1 MLKPFKN
8 LIIFGCC
15 VSGTACSTLSE
26 PELAQSKN
34 IDQVLIQETKS
45 ITCSTLPT
53 TASAYHIRDS
63 QELQRISTPTNQ
75 PVLDAGKSQAA
86 QQTVNALL
94 ASKDLLVINMGQKP
108 TGGYTLK
115 LLSKNIQFED
125 NEANLKVH
133 WQAPAK
139 GMLVTQ
145 VLTPFCLVLEIPKI
159 RYKTLYI
166 IDQND
171 RILFS
176 LKGAE

>member
-8 LIIFGCC
+8 LVIFGCC
-15 VSGTACSTLSE
+15 MSGVACSTLSE

-34 IDQVLIQETKS
+34 IEQLVIRETKS
-45 ITCSTLPT
+45 IACSTLPT
-53 TASAYHIRDS
+53 TASTYHIRDS
-63 QELQRISTPTNQ
+63 QELQRISTPTS
-75 PVLDAGKSQAA
+75 PVLGAGKSQTA
-86 QQTVNALL
+86 QQAVSALL

-115 LLSKNIQFED
+115 LLSKNIQFEG

-145 VLTPFCLVLEIPKI
+145 ALTPFCLTLEIPKI

-176 LKGAE
+176 LKGPT